1 MAFSY
6 FSCMFHAFG
15 FFCMYEDELTS
26 VRRYQAPHFVEQ
38 PKQQYNNQQ
47 PLPQQQPPR
56 QPRVYH
62 NAANEG
68 DFSNTSLL
76 DYGTLPC
83 LDFDIFLPL
92 LQIHMAKEEG
102 VVEGEGVV
110 GEEVDMGTIKVDMA
124 TTKVDTATTK
134 VVTATTKVDL
144 ITTKVD
150 LDIIKVNME
159 LSNNFDRSML

>member
-1 MAFSY
+1 
-6 FSCMFHAFG
+6 
-15 FFCMYEDELTS
+15 MYDVEITS
-26 VRRYQAPHFVEQ
+26 VHRYQAPHFVEQ

-47 PLPQQQPPR
+47 QPPQQQPPPR

-62 NAANEG
+62 NAVNEG
-68 DFSNTSLL
+68 DFNNILLL

-83 LDFDIFLPL
+83 TSFDIFWAF
-92 LQIHMAKEEG
+92 LQIHMAKAEG

-124 TTKVDTATTK
+124 TTKVDMATTK

-144 ITTKVD
+144 TITRVD

-159 LSNNFDRSML
+159 LSDIR